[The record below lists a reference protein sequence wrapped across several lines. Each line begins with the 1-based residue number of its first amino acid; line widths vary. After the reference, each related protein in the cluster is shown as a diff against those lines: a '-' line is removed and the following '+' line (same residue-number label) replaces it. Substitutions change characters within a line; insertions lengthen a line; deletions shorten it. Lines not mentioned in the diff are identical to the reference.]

1 MTASLNEHA
10 TCIGCGYRLHG
21 LTQDRCPECGRSFD
35 PDDWRTFHHGQRLQ
49 RRWLMIAVVPTAI
62 GSAAMIAF
70 RVALAIY
77 GLHVTQLWLGGKPL
91 TGAAVHGAAEFA
103 DIGRRLSSWLLLL
116 MTLALCYSVGLIIV
130 AWGRGDRKTAALAAL
145 LSIICM
151 FTGLHAVKL
160 GFIIAGI

>member
-1 MTASLNEHA
+1 MTSRLYDNA
-10 TCIGCGYRLHG
+10 TCIGCGYCLHG
-21 LTQDRCPECGRSFD
+21 LEEPRCPECGRAFD
-35 PDDWRTFHHGQRLQ
+35 SGDWRTFDHGQRLP

-77 GLHVTQLWLGGKPL
+77 GLQVTQLWLGGKPL
-91 TGAAVHGAAEFA
+91 TGAAVQGAAEFA

-130 AWGRGDRKTAALAAL
+130 ACGRGDRKTAALAAL